1 MKPNQIR
8 IERKWSTN
16 LNNDQIKLALM
27 NSKFYF
33 KEHYPKRKINSIYF
47 DDDKHTRIFENLS
60 GINKR
65 IKIRVRWYGDYNNI
79 IKPKLEVKIKENF
92 NTKKIV
98 KKLNI
103 KDKLYFKDINSI
115 RLLQKKCLDY
125 YNFNYSNVN
134 FFPSHST
141 HYKRDYLISNDKTIR
156 ATIDYELFS
165 YNLFNQ
171 SINKIRR
178 SYFYNRVLEF
188 KYDYKNE
195 QKVKDLLDV
204 WNLRL
209 SKNSKFVIS
218 ALNEPFSLSI

>member
-1 MKPNQIR
+1 MDLKQTR

-16 LNNDQIKLALM
+16 LNNEQIKLALM
-27 NSKFYF
+27 NSKFHF
-33 KEHYPKRKINSIYF
+33 KEQHPKRKINSIYF
-47 DDDKHTRIFENLS
+47 DDNKHSCILENLS

-65 IKIRVRWYGDYNNI
+65 EKIRVRWYGDYNNI
-79 IKPKLEVKIKENF
+79 IEPKLEIKIKENF
-92 NTKKIV
+92 NTKKII

-103 KDKLYFKDINSI
+103 KNKIYFKDINSI
-115 RLLQKKCLDY
+115 KLIQKKCLEY
-125 YNFNYSNVN
+125 YNFKYSNLN

-141 HYKRDYLISNDKTIR
+141 HYKREYFISNDKTVR

-165 YNLFNQ
+165 YNLFSQ
-171 SINKIRR
+171 SINKIKR
-178 SYFYNRVLEF
+178 SYLYNRVLEF

-195 QKVKDLLDV
+195 QNVKDLLDV

-218 ALNEPFSLSI
+218 AINEPFSLSI